1 MVTIIMIIATNFL
14 QHILNTYS
22 VLGTTGITH
31 TKKQIA
37 FVLKEEV
44 RKLLNLYQDICQTL
58 C

>member
-22 VLGTTGITH
+22 VLGTIGITQ
-31 TKKQIA
+31 KKQIA

-44 RKLLNLYQDICQTL
+44 RKMLNLY
-58 C
+58 